1 MKNGGLKS
9 QWPVLRVYNEEH
21 LHRIALPLGG
31 IGTGTVSL
39 GGRGDLRD
47 WEIMNRPAKGFYP
60 PGQGYITPCLGF
72 VLYARPAGSNA
83 SSRLLEGP
91 LDFADYEGSNGI
103 CVPNHG
109 MPRFRRCSFA
119 AAYPL
124 GQVFLSD
131 PDSPLK
137 VRLEA
142 FNPLIPGDSD
152 NSGLPV
158 AVFRYVLLNESGRR
172 VEASV
177 CGTIPNF
184 IGVDGSTP
192 TGVQWTGEPDY
203 RGGLKGNRN
212 EHRKSGNIHGVFLFS
227 RELHPLSPAW
237 GTIAL
242 AVLGCAD
249 SAVTWRTGWAEK
261 KWNDS
266 FLDFWDDFSSD
277 GRIEEREHVSAP
289 DPKASL
295 CASIV
300 IGPHSSK
307 AITFLLAWHFPNRK
321 TWTPAPKPEKKPA
334 QQCCGAECPAAGD
347 SGDPD
352 QIGNYYTTLFRD
364 AWDVVE
370 KVAPRLPELERKTVE
385 FVRAFCGS
393 DLPDPVKEAALF
405 NLSTLRTQTCFRTPD
420 GFLFG
425 WEGCHDRA
433 GCCHGS
439 CTHVW
444 NYENAV
450 AHLFGDLSR
459 NARRLE
465 FLHAT
470 DERGLMS
477 FRINLPLSRAQ
488 EFGKAAADGQMG
500 CIVRAFR
507 DWKLSGDMEFLR
519 QIWPKVRKAVEFC
532 WIPGGWDADRDGVM
546 EGCQHNTMDV
556 EYYGPNGQM
565 TVWYLAALRAAEEMA
580 RAVGENDFAD
590 RCRSLFE
597 KGSKWTDENLFNG
610 EYYEHIVRPPASADA
625 IAPGLQVGMGASDLA
640 EPEFQ
645 LGPAC
650 LVDQLVGQYM
660 ARAAG
665 LGYLLKPENV
675 RSALRS
681 IMKYNFRKHFFNHF
695 NHMRTFATG
704 DESALLMAT
713 YPRGNRP
720 KSPFPYCNEV
730 MTGFEYTAAV
740 GMLYEGM
747 TREGLRCIKAVRD
760 RYDGRKRSPFDE
772 AECGHHYA
780 RAMASWTAVMALSGF
795 QYSGIDG
802 AMRFAGRPGKHFWSN
817 GQAWGTCA
825 VSRAGK
831 AMKVSIRVL
840 HGCLKL
846 GSLELAGYGERS
858 WPRPAE
864 VKAGHTLTAVVRA
877 AQQQKQK
884 SA

>member
-1 MKNGGLKS
+1 MEVKNTP
-9 QWPVLRVYNEEH
+9 QTTWPILRVYDEEH

-72 VLYARPAGSNA
+72 VLYAKPSGCDAVT
-83 SSRLLEGP
+83 RLLEGP
-91 LDFADYEGSNGI
+91 LDFADYEGAQGI
-103 CVPNHG
+103 RIPNHG
-109 MPRFRRCSFA
+109 MPRFRSCKFA

-124 GQVFLSD
+124 AQLFLSD
-131 PDSPLK
+131 PDVPLR

-142 FNPLIPGDSD
+142 FNPLIPGDADS
-152 NSGLPV
+152 SGLPV
-158 AVFRYVLLNESGRR
+158 AIFRYVLINNTSKRIS
-172 VEASV
+172 ASV

-184 IGVDGSTP
+184 IGADGSSP
-192 TGVQWTGEPDY
+192 AGIGWTGDPDY
-203 RGGLKGNRN
+203 RGALKGNKN
-212 EHRKSGNIHGVFLFS
+212 EHRRSDNLHGIFLYS
-227 RELHPLSPAW
+227 QRQDTLSAAW
-237 GTIAL
+237 GSMAL
-242 AVLGCAD
+242 AVLNVPE
-249 SAVTWRTGWAEK
+249 SSVTWRTAWAEK

-277 GRIEEREHVSAP
+277 GRLEEREHVSAP

-295 CASIV
+295 CASLV
-300 IGPHSSK
+300 LPPRSSK
-307 AITFLLAWHFPNRK
+307 AITFILTWHFPNRK
-321 TWTPAPKPEKKPA
+321 TWTPAPNPEKKPGE
-334 QQCCGAECPAAGD
+334 QCGQSSSNAA
-347 SGDPD
+347 DPD
-352 QIGNYYTTLFRD
+352 QIGNYYTTIFKD
-364 AWDVVE
+364 AWDAAE
-370 KVAPRLPELERKTVE
+370 KIATRLPDLERQTVA
-385 FVRAFCGS
+385 FVRAFCES
-393 DLPDPVKEAALF
+393 DLPDVVKEAAFF
-405 NLSTLRTQTCFRTPD
+405 NLSTLRSQTCFRTPD

-425 WEGCHDRA
+425 FEGCNDRI

-459 NARRLE
+459 GARRLE

-477 FRINLPLSRAQ
+477 FRINLPLHRAQ

-500 CIVRAFR
+500 SIVRAYR
-507 DWKLSGDMEFLR
+507 DWKLSGDMDFLR
-519 QIWPKVRKAVEFC
+519 EIWPKVRKALEFC
-532 WIPGGWDADRDGVM
+532 WIPGGWDADMDGVM

-565 TVWYLAALRAAEEMA
+565 TIWYLAALRAAEEMA
-580 RAVGENDFAD
+580 NAVGDNEFAQK
-590 RCRSLFE
+590 CRALFE
-597 KGSKWTDENLFNG
+597 NGSKWTDENLFNG
-610 EYYEHIVRPPASADA
+610 EYYQHIIKPPTSPDA
-625 IAPGLQVGMGASDLA
+625 IAPGLQVGMGTTTLD

-645 LGPAC
+645 LGSAC
-650 LVDQLVGQYM
+650 LVDHLVGQYM
-660 ARAAG
+660 AHAVG

-675 RSALRS
+675 RQALKS
-681 IMKYNFRKHFFNHF
+681 IMKYNFRRHFFGHF

-704 DESALLMAT
+704 NESALLMAT

-747 TREGLRCIKAVRD
+747 IADGLKCIRAIRD
-760 RYDGRKRSPFDE
+760 RYDGRKRNPFDE

-780 RAMASWTAVMALSGF
+780 RAMASWTAVLALTGF
-795 QYSGIDG
+795 QYSGLD
-802 AMRFAGRPGKHFWSN
+802 ATLTFASRPGNYFWSN
-817 GQAWGTCA
+817 GAAWGTCRITRSGA
-825 VSRAGK
+825 R
-831 AMKVSIRVL
+831 MKVWLTVL
-840 HGCLKL
+840 HGSLKL
-846 GSLELAGYGERS
+846 ARLELTGFGKYA
-858 WPRPAE
+858 WQDPI
-864 VKAGHTLTAVVRA
+864 V
-877 AQQQKQK
+877 AQQSQTI
-884 SA
+884 SASIQPLSNESKR